1 MAVLKIN
8 DKKLGKIVRPLMPN
22 IYLYSMAE
30 KMYEAVYHKKA
41 AHFVYDKEFG
51 TYKVVALKE
60 NEKLNK
66 KYISIYEMNDKE
78 GIPGKVLSDI
88 KNNNYSP
95 TISKTASDIYD
106 ATFDYWNK
114 RIFDMYSPDVNED
127 EDVDLKRYLF

>member
-8 DKKLGKIVRPLMPN
+8 DKKLDKIVRPLMPN
-22 IYLYSMAE
+22 IYLYSMTE
-30 KMYEAVYHKKA
+30 KMYEAVYHKKDA
-41 AHFVYDKEFG
+41 YFVYDKEFG
-51 TYKVVALKE
+51 TYKVVALGE
-60 NEKLNK
+60 NEKLRK
-66 KYISIYEMNDKE
+66 KYISIYMMSYKQ

-127 EDVDLKRYLF
+127 KDIDLKRYLF